1 MSRGRKDRGRAAG
14 PAPEAATGD
23 KAADKAAK
31 PAGGPPLKVRVAG
44 VEVSLPA
51 AKPDAPLP
59 ESWHGVLR
67 DVNRSLIGTVAY
79 VFRLPKT
86 ALASLISLLRGVG
99 NLPDTPPGPPPENVA
114 DVDQLAELARDLAA
128 RGVQIR
134 IEQTDGRTVLFVASA
149 DGAAAVKRLPAGLLP
164 PPQSP
169 RPVDPDAGEG
179 ETAA

>member
-1 MSRGRKDRGRAAG
+1 MSKGGKRRHLPAKSAAEPPVG
-14 PAPEAATGD
+14 G
-23 KAADKAAK
+23 K
-31 PAGGPPLKVRVAG
+31 PAGKPPLKVRVAG

-59 ESWHGVLR
+59 DSWPGVLR

-86 ALASLISLLRGVG
+86 ALGSLISLLRGVG
-99 NLPDTPPGPPPENVA
+99 NLPDPQPLPENVA
-114 DVDQLAELARDLAA
+114 DVGQLADLARDLAA

-134 IEQTDGRTVLFVASA
+134 IEQIDGRTALFIASA
-149 DGAAAVKRLPAGLLP
+149 DGSAAVKRLPPGLLP
-164 PPQSP
+164 PPEPP

-179 ETAA
+179 ETAP